1 MRCNWATG
9 FPETIVP
16 ADAAIDSGDVPAL
29 SRLFRLQFEEAQSA
43 WVLLYPEGMV
53 KLSNSAGEIIQ
64 RLDGELTVDALIG
77 NLESAFPGADLR
89 NDVLEF
95 LGEALGRGWIT
106 TRR

>member
-1 MRCNWATG
+1 MSA
-9 FPETIVP
+9 E
-16 ADAAIDSGDVPAL
+16 AAIDSADVPAL
-29 SRLFRLQFEEAQSA
+29 SRLFRLQFEEAQAA

-53 KLSNSAGEIIQ
+53 RLSNSAGEIMK
-64 RLDGELTVDALIG
+64 RLDGALSVDALIS